1 MNKILALIRKYRTEI
16 IIGVIVFLSFLLKD
30 VLKILLKM

>member
-1 MNKILALIRKYRTEI
+1 MNKLLGFIKKYRTEI

-30 VLKILLKM
+30 ILKIVFNI